1 MRSKDYPPMNEQ
13 IKEFP
18 IFTLFC
24 NRLIKCYLEDINS
37 YNHAFNHLHHFILEQ
52 EYYRCPERYEGEQK
66 LILLPKQLHA
76 DLHSAMSDERFY
88 NKWKV
93 ERDLL
98 LYRHR
103 KADAGFWGQD
113 NEYKE
118 EIIELKAG
126 EE

>member
-1 MRSKDYPPMNEQ
+1 MRSKNYPPLDKQ
-13 IKEFP
+13 IAEFGVL
-18 IFTLFC
+18 TLFC
-24 NRLIKCYLEDINS
+24 GKLVRTGIMAKS
-37 YNHAFNHLHHFILEQ
+37 QYNHAFDEIHHFIKEQ
-52 EYYRCPERYEGEQK
+52 EYYKHPERYEGEQK

-103 KADAGFWGQD
+103 KVDAGFFDKDG
-113 NEYKE
+113 NYKE
-118 EIIELKAG
+118 DIQEIDEREI
-126 EE
+126 

>member
-1 MRSKDYPPMNEQ
+1 MKYPDLNKQ
-13 IKEFP
+13 ISEFGVL
-18 IFTLFC
+18 TLFC
-24 NRLIKCYLEDINS
+24 GKLVRTGITHTNQ
-37 YNHAFNHLHHFILEQ
+37 YNHYFDEIHHYIKEQ
-52 EYYRCPERYEGEQK
+52 EYYNHPERYEGEQK

-103 KADAGFWGQD
+103 KIDAGFFDKDG
-113 NEYKE
+113 NYKE
-118 EIIELKAG
+118 DIQIIDEREI
-126 EE
+126 